1 MANHKS
7 AKTRIRRNERRRV
20 INHARMMRIRSFIK
34 RVQGAIAAGDAAAA
48 QSAFRDA
55 QTEIMRGAN
64 KGILHR
70 NTAARTVAR
79 LNARVRALAG
89 AQ

>member
-34 RVQGAIAAGDAAAA
+34 RVHGAIASGDPAAALT
-48 QSAFRDA
+48 AFREA
-55 QTEIMRGAN
+55 ETEIMRGAN
-64 KGILHR
+64 KGVLHK
-70 NTAARTVAR
+70 NTASRTVSR
-79 LNARVRALAG
+79 LSARVRDLAG